1 VSDSPT
7 TDDAPRGA
15 SAPHSESDEAL
26 AIGEEPLASE
36 REPSASDGAPAAHGA
51 DTTADGHAA
60 DSAGGVEVAQAAIL
74 GRLFDEPI
82 TELPE
87 DLYIPPE
94 ALRIFLEAFEGP
106 LDLLLYL
113 IRRQNL
119 DILSIDVA
127 AITRQYIEY
136 VELME
141 AMEIELAGEYLLMAA
156 MLAEIKSRTLLPRPP
171 KGDDDGEEEDPR
183 AELIRR
189 LQEYERLKQAAE
201 ALAALPRI
209 GRDWFPARAG
219 LPPLE
224 SRVIHPDVELDELL
238 GALAG
243 VLRRVELNQAHQIS
257 REGLSTRERMLLIM
271 EKLHHERYTPFEALF
286 TLEEGRSG
294 VVVTF
299 MAILEL
305 AKEAMIEIVQN
316 APLSPIH
323 VRARLADDSEEDAFE
338 GEGFGDKALADAFE
352 EVGESPFADLDR
364 DDQVGAAEA
373 RRGDAT
379 AGQDQGRG
387 DGAQGEAF
395 HGHGRH
401 EPGPQGDGGDG
412 HDAEDHGFH
421 DDGFQQDG
429 TASEAAFEDDV
440 DDRARARRKHDGD
453 EPA

>member
-1 VSDSPT
+1 M
-7 TDDAPRGA
+7 
-15 SAPHSESDEAL
+15 
-26 AIGEEPLASE
+26 
-36 REPSASDGAPAAHGA
+36 
-51 DTTADGHAA
+51 
-60 DSAGGVEVAQAAIL
+60 L

-94 ALRIFLEAFEGP
+94 ALRVFLEAFEGP

-119 DILSIDVA
+119 DILAIDVA

-136 VELME
+136 VELMK

-171 KGDDDGEEEDPR
+171 KEGGGDEEEDPR

-189 LQEYERLKQAAE
+189 LQEYERLKNAAE
-201 ALAALPRI
+201 ELAELPRL
-209 GRDWFPARAG
+209 GRDWFPAKAA

-224 SRVIHPDVELDELL
+224 SRVIHPDVGLDELL

-243 VLRRVELNQAHQIS
+243 ILRRAELNQTHQIS
-257 REGLSTRERMLLIM
+257 REVLSTRERMLSIM
-271 EKLHHERYTPFEALF
+271 ERLGGGHFTPFEALF
-286 TLEEGRSG
+286 TLEEGRPG

-323 VRARLADDSEEDAFE
+323 VRARAALAE
-338 GEGFGDKALADAFE
+338 GEDGELDDLEVEGESAFE
-352 EVGESPFADLDR
+352 E
-364 DDQVGAAEA
+364 
-373 RRGDAT
+373 
-379 AGQDQGRG
+379 
-387 DGAQGEAF
+387 
-395 HGHGRH
+395 
-401 EPGPQGDGGDG
+401 
-412 HDAEDHGFH
+412 
-421 DDGFQQDG
+421 DDGEG
-429 TASEAAFEDDV
+429 EE
-440 DDRARARRKHDGD
+440 R
-453 EPA
+453 P